1 MVLWKLRRIAIRGL
15 KTYKKGDAIKK
26 EGDKA
31 KIEMFLNRCFYH
43 LEELNILIC
52 LDFLVEN

>member
-26 EGDKA
+26 EGEKG
-31 KIEMFLNRCFYH
+31 KIKVFLNRCFYH
-43 LEELNILIC
+43 LEEFDLFA
-52 LDFLVEN
+52 FLS